1 MRFYHRGDPP
11 SFEGFP
17 WTCSKGSDPGY
28 WFPAWL
34 LQARGLGSPAL
45 NNKKTVKS
53 VSDLTLCTNV
63 EIFKIWSLSAY
74 KWCLTKGSTIQISN
88 RLSVSICLP
97 VSFLFSFIPLLR
109 AEMSGVLN
117 DLHTGSAWSAF
128 TQTLS
133 CHGVLLQKPYMFTK
147 HAHRAY
153 FSRAGIPEHTGA
165 PLLNPQWN
173 PPMLFPVPFLIV
185 NRLAHITTTAPLIPP
200 QIITSQSWFTEAVK
214 PFKVQCNLSL
224 GIVKTVSA
232 ISVLHYP

>member
-1 MRFYHRGDPP
+1 MNAFLSSGRSAIFWRL
-11 SFEGFP
+11 S

-34 LQARGLGSPAL
+34 QQARGVGSPAL
-45 NNKKTVKS
+45 NNKKTAKS

-63 EIFKIWSLSAY
+63 EIFYIWNLSAT
-74 KWCLTKGSTIQISN
+74 KWCLTKSSTIQISN
-88 RLSVSICLP
+88 RLAVGICLP
-97 VSFLFSFIPLLR
+97 VSFLFSFIPPLR
-109 AEMSGVLN
+109 AGMSGVLN

-128 TQTLS
+128 TQTL
-133 CHGVLLQKPYMFTK
+133 CHGVLAQKPYMFTK

-173 PPMLFPVPFLIV
+173 PPMLFPAPFLIV